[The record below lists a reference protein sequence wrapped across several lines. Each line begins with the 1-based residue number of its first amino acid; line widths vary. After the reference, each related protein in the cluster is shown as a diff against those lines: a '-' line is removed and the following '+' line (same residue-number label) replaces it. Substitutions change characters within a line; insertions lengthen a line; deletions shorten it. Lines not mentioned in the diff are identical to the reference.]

1 MSTAISV
8 LGGVGLFLLGMTVM
22 TSGLKAL
29 AGSALRKVLSKAAA
43 TPLRGS
49 FWGALVTLLVQSSS
63 ATTMTTIGLVS
74 AGLLTFQQGLGLVF
88 GANVGT
94 TGTGWLVALIGVRV
108 SLTAAAL
115 PMIFIGAL
123 IKLLGRGRV
132 SGAGAA
138 LAGFGLVLFGL
149 TTLQQGMGGLAE
161 RLHPADLPSVLAG
174 PDVGL
179 WVSMLGVLVLVAVGL
194 VMTALM
200 QSSTAAIAVTLSAH
214 YAGAAG
220 LDQACALIIGQNI
233 GTATSSALAAI
244 GASTTAKRLA
254 IAYVLFKLIAAVIAL
269 VLFPVVTPLLVRASS
284 SIDGVTLL
292 AGYHT
297 AYNVVGVL
305 VLLPLIDRFTR
316 LVERIL
322 PERGSPLTRCLDPS
336 ALATPIVAVEAV
348 RQTIA
353 RALAAVCSSVD
364 ATLAAAK
371 RDGPVRPAKD
381 AISVPDAAD
390 ALRQAQVFLSD
401 VAGPPDSQDEQRRLT
416 STLHALD
423 HASRLAET
431 VSGGIDFGTVRG
443 GPDDV
448 RAGQLCA
455 DAMLRAALVA
465 GEAVALSGISQ
476 SPPLTPTSR
485 GANTTGTASPAC
497 VEALVQL
504 ERCVE
509 ELAELRRSHR
519 SATLGAVANGTLT
532 TDAAIVRVDTLR
544 SLEVLAYHAWRSA
557 VHLAG
562 RGELHD
568 APASAAVTG
577 VG

>member
-22 TSGLKAL
+22 TEGLKAL
-29 AGSALRKVLSKAAA
+29 AGSALRTVLSKAAA
-43 TPLRGS
+43 TPLHGS
-49 FWGALVTLLVQSSS
+49 FWGAIITLLVQSSS

-74 AGLLTFQQGLGLVF
+74 AGLLTFPQGLGLVF

-94 TGTGWLVALIGVRV
+94 TGTGWLIALIGVRV

-115 PMIFIGAL
+115 PMIFAGAL
-123 IKLLGRGRV
+123 TKLLGRGRI

-161 RLHPADLPSVLAG
+161 RLHPADLPAVLAG
-174 PDVGL
+174 PDAGWWSGL
-179 WVSMLGVLVLVAVGL
+179 LGVLMLVMVGL

-214 YAGAAG
+214 HAGAVG

-269 VLFPVVTPLLVRASS
+269 VLFPVVTPLIVRAAST
-284 SIDGVTLL
+284 IDGVTLL

-297 AYNVVGVL
+297 AYNVVGVV

-336 ALATPIVAVEAV
+336 ALASPIVAVEAV
-348 RQTIA
+348 RRTIA
-353 RALAAVCSSVD
+353 RALALVCGSVE
-364 ATLAAAK
+364 AALAAA
-371 RDGPVRPAKD
+371 GSGEAVRAGKGTMS
-381 AISVPDAAD
+381 IPDAAD

-401 VAGPPDSQDEQRRLT
+401 VTGPPDTDDEQRQLT

-431 VSGGIDFGTVRG
+431 ASEQIDFATVRG

-455 DAMLRAALVA
+455 DAMRNAAAIAAGIAMLFTPSKSGRATPAAPATDVA
-465 GEAVALSGISQ
+465 TDAPA
-476 SPPLTPTSR
+476 
-485 GANTTGTASPAC
+485 ASTE
-497 VEALVQL
+497 EALARL
-504 ERCVE
+504 KLNAA
-509 ELAELRRSHR
+509 ELSELRRTHR

-532 TDAAIVRVDTLR
+532 ADAAMARVETVRSV
-544 SLEVLAYHAWRSA
+544 EALARHAWRSA
-557 VHLAG
+557 AHLAG
-562 RGELHD
+562 VAE
-568 APASAAVTG
+568 
-577 VG
+577 

>member
-22 TSGLKAL
+22 TEGLKVL
-29 AGSALRKVLSKAAA
+29 AGSALRTVLSKAAA
-43 TPLRGS
+43 TPLHGS
-49 FWGALVTLLVQSSS
+49 FWGAIVTLLVQSSS

-88 GANVGT
+88 GANIGT

-115 PMIFIGAL
+115 PMIFAGAL
-123 IKLLGRGRV
+123 TKLLARGRI

-161 RLHPADLPSVLAG
+161 RLHPADLPAVLTG
-174 PDVGL
+174 PDGRWWWSGL
-179 WVSMLGVLVLVAVGL
+179 FGALVLVVTGL

-200 QSSTAAIAVTLSAH
+200 QSSTAAVAVTLSG
-214 YAGAAG
+214 YFAGAIG

-269 VLFPVVTPLLVRASS
+269 GLFPVVIPLLVRASD

-297 AYNVVGVL
+297 AYNVVGVV
-305 VLLPLIDRFTR
+305 VLLPLVDRFTR

-348 RQTIA
+348 RRTIA
-353 RALAAVCSSVD
+353 RVLVTVCTWVEAALAGR
-364 ATLAAAK
+364 AA
-371 RDGPVRPAKD
+371 PVLLGKD
-381 AISVPDAAD
+381 AVSMQDAAE
-390 ALRQAQVFLSD
+390 ALRQAQIFLSE
-401 VAGPPDSQDEQRRLT
+401 VTGPPDTEDEQQRMT

-423 HASRLAET
+423 HASRLTDVAN
-431 VSGGIDFGTVRG
+431 SGINFASVAD
-443 GPDDV
+443 GPEDI
-448 RAGQLCA
+448 RAGELCAEAMRSAAAITRGVAVPPHPSGSQPVTPVPHGA
-455 DAMLRAALVA
+455 DAMTGPRAIPTD
-465 GEAVALSGISQ
+465 EAIA
-476 SPPLTPTSR
+476 
-485 GANTTGTASPAC
+485 
-497 VEALVQL
+497 EL
-504 ERCVE
+504 ERCATQLGDV
-509 ELAELRRSHR
+509 LRTHR
-519 SATLGAVANGTLT
+519 SATLGAVASATLS
-532 TDAAIVRVDTLR
+532 TDAALVRVETVRNLQ
-544 SLEVLAYHAWRSA
+544 AMAHHAWRSA
-557 VHLAG
+557 AHLVG
-562 RGELHD
+562 RG
-568 APASAAVTG
+568 
-577 VG
+577 

>member
-1 MSTAISV
+1 MSTAIAV

-22 TSGLKAL
+22 TTGLKAL
-29 AGSALRKVLSKAAA
+29 AGSALRTVLGKAAA

-49 FWGALVTLLVQSSS
+49 FWGAVVTLLVQSSS

-74 AGLLTFQQGLGLVF
+74 AGLLTFPQGLGLVF

-94 TGTGWLVALIGVRV
+94 TGTAWLVALIGVRV
-108 SLTAAAL
+108 SLTSAAL
-115 PMIFIGAL
+115 PMIFVGAL
-123 IKLLGRGRV
+123 TKLLGRGRV

-161 RLHPADLPSVLAG
+161 RLHPADLPAVLAG
-174 PDVGL
+174 PDAG
-179 WVSMLGVLVLVAVGL
+179 WWWGMLGVLTLVLVGL

-200 QSSTAAIAVTLSAH
+200 QSSTAAVAVTLSA
-214 YAGAAG
+214 YFAGAVG

-269 VLFPVVTPLLVRASS
+269 VLFPIVTPLLVRASS
-284 SIDGVTLL
+284 TIDGATLL

-297 AYNVVGVL
+297 AYNVVGVM
-305 VLLPLIDRFTR
+305 VLLPVIDRFTR

-336 ALATPIVAVEAV
+336 ALASPIVAVEAV
-348 RQTIA
+348 RRTIA
-353 RALAAVCSSVD
+353 RALVAVCSSVEP
-364 ATLAAAK
+364 TLAAAS
-371 RDGPVRPAKD
+371 RGEPIRPGKD
-381 AISVPDAAD
+381 FISQAAN

-401 VAGPPDSQDEQRRLT
+401 VAGPPDSDDEQRRLT

-431 VSGGIDFGTVRG
+431 ASGAIDFGTVRG

-448 RAGQLCA
+448 RAAQLCA
-455 DAMLRAALVA
+455 NAMRSAALVA
-465 GEAVALSGISQ
+465 GEVAAPHDIIQSRRVTSLGADATSGAAEVS
-476 SPPLTPTSR
+476 TE
-485 GANTTGTASPAC
+485 
-497 VEALVQL
+497 EALVQL
-504 ERCVE
+504 ERCAT
-509 ELAELRRSHR
+509 ELQEMQRSYR
-519 SATLGAVANGTLT
+519 STTLGAVANGTLS

-544 SLEVLAYHAWRSA
+544 SLEALAHHAWRSA
-557 VHLAG
+557 AYLID
-562 RGELHD
+562 R
-568 APASAAVTG
+568 AA
-577 VG
+577 

>member
-1 MSTAISV
+1 MSIAIAA
-8 LGGVGLFLLGMTVM
+8 LGGIGLFLLGMTVM
-22 TSGLKAL
+22 TEGLKAL
-29 AGSALRKVLSKAAA
+29 AGSALRTVLSKAAA
-43 TPLRGS
+43 TPLHGS
-49 FWGALVTLLVQSSS
+49 FWGAIVTLLVQSSS

-88 GANVGT
+88 GANIGT

-123 IKLLGRGRV
+123 TKLLARGRI
-132 SGAGAA
+132 SGMGAA

-161 RLHPADLPSVLAG
+161 RLHPADLPAVLAG
-174 PDVGL
+174 PEAPWWSGL
-179 WVSMLGVLVLVAVGL
+179 FGVLLLVVVGL

-200 QSSTAAIAVTLSAH
+200 QSSTAAVAVTLSA
-214 YAGAAG
+214 YFAGAVG

-269 VLFPVVTPLLVRASS
+269 VLFPVVIPLLVRASNTV
-284 SIDGVTLL
+284 DGVTLL

-297 AYNVVGVL
+297 AYNVVGVV
-305 VLLPLIDRFTR
+305 VLLPLINSFTR

-348 RQTIA
+348 RRTIA
-353 RALAAVCSSVD
+353 RVLATVCGSIEAALAGRAEPIRLGKDTASVQ
-364 ATLAAAK
+364 
-371 RDGPVRPAKD
+371 
-381 AISVPDAAD
+381 DAAD
-390 ALRQAQVFLSD
+390 ALRQAQIFLSD
-401 VAGPPDSQDEQRRLT
+401 VTGPPDTDDEQQRLT

-423 HASRLAET
+423 HASRLTELAN
-431 VSGGIDFGTVRG
+431 GGINFGSVGG
-443 GPDDV
+443 GPEDI
-448 RAGQLCA
+448 RAGELCA
-455 DAMLRAALVA
+455 EAMRSAAAIAREVAAPPRAAGSPQVMRA
-465 GEAVALSGISQ
+465 SHGADVMAGPRATGEAIA
-476 SPPLTPTSR
+476 
-485 GANTTGTASPAC
+485 
-497 VEALVQL
+497 EL
-504 ERCVE
+504 ERCATQLGE
-509 ELAELRRSHR
+509 MLRTHR

-532 TDAAIVRVDTLR
+532 ADAALVRVETVR
-544 SLEVLAYHAWRSA
+544 SLEALSHHAWRSA
-557 VHLAG
+557 AHLVG
-562 RGELHD
+562 RG
-568 APASAAVTG
+568 
-577 VG
+577 